1 MSTDPKNHDPFVSS
15 GPSLFERILRF
26 SIQHRFLVLLLTMG
40 AAIAGAF
47 SLQRLPIDAVPDI
60 TNKQVQI
67 NTLAPALG
75 PTEMEKQ
82 VTFPVET
89 ALAGIP
95 GLEYTRSLSRNG
107 FSQVTAVFAE
117 STDIYW
123 ARQQV
128 AERLQGVREDLPPGA
143 DPQMGP
149 TATGLGEVYTFA
161 LEFDSQD
168 SDFKTPE
175 GQILRTELDKA
186 SYLRTLMEWV
196 VVPQLVR
203 VKGIASVDVIGGYE
217 KQFHV
222 QPDPQ
227 KLVSYGLSFHEV
239 IEALEKNNVSTGAGF
254 VQHKGNAYI
263 VKTDSRVRTMD
274 EIGAIM
280 VGGHEGTP
288 IFIRDVADVVLGEEM
303 RTGGASEN
311 GHEVVVG
318 TTLMLPGENSRTVA
332 AAVDSKMTEVRRSLP
347 EGVRARTLLNRQN
360 LVDSTIH
367 TVAKNL
373 VEGALLVIVVLFLML
388 GNFRAAL
395 LTALAIPLSMLLA
408 SIGMV
413 QAGIS
418 GNLMS
423 LGAIDFGIIVDGAV
437 IIVENCLRHLAEE
450 QTRLGRTLTLKERL
464 RTVFHA
470 AKEVRQATQFGEAI
484 IILVYLPVLAL
495 TGVEGK
501 MFHPMALTVIFALVA
516 AFVLSLTFI
525 PAAVALFVTGRVTEK
540 ENFIVRAAKAAY
552 APILAWSVRLRVL
565 VVGGAVAAF
574 AASVLL
580 FANLGQEFIPTLN
593 EGNLAY
599 QSLRMPSTSLQQSL
613 AMQFEV
619 EKAIGKMPE
628 VDLMFS
634 KTGTT
639 EVAFDPMPP
648 SISDGFIILK
658 PRDQWPDPT
667 LSRQELVEKVEA
679 ATAHLPGQLYEASQ
693 PIQLRFNELLAGVRG
708 DLAIKVYG
716 DEFETM
722 VPVANKIAKALGEV
736 NGSADIKVEQT
747 EGLPVMT
754 VEIDREA
761 AARFGLSVGEVQDVI
776 AIAIGGRE
784 AGLVFEGDRR
794 FPLIV
799 RLPDAIRQDFDALEN
814 IPVPIPQHEDGEGGT
829 QVASLEPSGLL
840 DAPSFVPL
848 GSIAKITITE
858 GPNQISRENGKRRV
872 TVTANVRGRD
882 LGGFVAE
889 VQRKIAADVKLAPGT
904 WLEYGGSFK
913 NLQAARE
920 RLSIVVP
927 ICFFVIFLLLFSTF
941 NSAKYAALVFSGVPL
956 GLTGGVFAL
965 WLRGIDFSISAAVG
979 FIALSGVAVLNGLV
993 MVSYINHLRKEG
1005 MGLDEA
1011 IQQGAMTR
1019 LRPVLMTA
1027 LVASLGFVPMALS
1040 TGNGAE
1046 VQRPLA
1052 TVVIGGIISST
1063 LLTLVVLPA
1072 LYRMW
1077 HRKDDKLTDDEDED
1091 HLVHADP
1098 NVT

>member
-1 MSTDPKNHDPFVSS
+1 MSTDLRTPDPFASS

-26 SIQHRFLVLLLTMG
+26 SIQHRFLVLLLVLG
-40 AAIAGAF
+40 AGVAGAF
-47 SLQRLPIDAVPDI
+47 ALRRLPIDAVPDI

-67 NTLAPALG
+67 NTLEPSLG

-107 FSQVTAVFAE
+107 FSQVTAVFE
-117 STDIYW
+117 ERVDVYW

-128 AERLQGVREDLPPGA
+128 AERLQAVREELPPGA

-149 TATGLGEVYTFA
+149 IATGLGEVYTFV
-161 LEFDSQD
+161 LELENPDA
-168 SDFKTPE
+168 DFASPE
-175 GQILRTELDKA
+175 GVLRTDLEKA
-186 SYLRTLMEWV
+186 TYLRTLMEWV

-203 VKGIASVDVIGGYE
+203 VPGIASVDVIGGYE

-222 QPDPQ
+222 QPDPRR
-227 KLVSYGLSFHEV
+227 LVAYGLAFHDV
-239 IEALEKNNVSTGAGF
+239 IDALEANNVSTGAGF
-254 VQHKGNAYI
+254 VEHKGNAY
-263 VKTDSRVRTMD
+263 VVRTDSRVRSID

-280 VGGHEGTP
+280 VGSHAGTP
-288 IFIRDVADVVLGEEM
+288 VFVRDVAEVGLGEEM
-303 RTGGASEN
+303 RTGAASDN
-311 GHEVVVG
+311 GHEVVIA

-332 AAVDSKMTEVRRSLP
+332 AAVDAKMPDVRRSLP
-347 EGVRARTLLNRQN
+347 DGVRARTVLDRRS

-373 VEGALLVIVVLFLML
+373 VEGALLVIVVLFVML

-395 LTALAIPLSMLLA
+395 LTAMAIPLSMLLA
-408 SIGMV
+408 GIGMV

-418 GNLMS
+418 GNLLS

-450 QTRLGRTLTLKERL
+450 QKRLGRVATLRERM
-464 RTVFHA
+464 RIVYA
-470 AKEVRQATQFGEAI
+470 AAAEVRQATQFGEVI
-484 IILVYLPVLAL
+484 IITVYLPILAL
-495 TGVEGK
+495 TGIEGK
-501 MFHPMALTVIFALVA
+501 MFHPMARTAIFSLAA
-516 AFVLSLTFI
+516 AFVLSLTFV
-525 PAAVALFVTGRVTEK
+525 PAAVAVFVSGRVTEK
-540 ENFIVRAAKAAY
+540 ENFIVRGAKALY
-552 APILAWSVRLRVL
+552 APTLAWALRLRWI
-565 VVGGAVAAF
+565 VVAGAAAAF
-574 AASVLL
+574 VGSVAL
-580 FANLGQEFIPTLN
+580 FGTLGQEFIPTLD

-599 QSLRMPSTSLQQSL
+599 QSLRVPSTSLQQSL
-613 AMQFEV
+613 DMQFEV
-619 EKAIGKMPE
+619 EKAIAALPE
-628 VDLMFS
+628 VELMFS

-648 SISDGFIILK
+648 SSSDGFIVMK
-658 PRDQWPDPT
+658 PRDEWPDPT
-667 LSRQELVEKVEA
+667 LTRRQLFEKIEE

-708 DLAIKVYG
+708 DLAVKVYG
-716 DEFETM
+716 DEFATM
-722 VPVANKIAKALGEV
+722 TPIANEIAAVLRGVPGA
-736 NGSADIKVEQT
+736 ADVKVEQT
-747 EGLPVMT
+747 EGLPIMT

-761 AARFGLSVGEVQDVI
+761 AARYGLSVGEVQDVVSV
-776 AIAIGGRE
+776 AIGGRE

-799 RLPDAIRQDFDALEN
+799 RLSKEMRHDFTAIDN
-814 IPVPIPQHEDGEGGT
+814 IPIPIPAHEDDEAAGSA
-829 QVASLEPSGLL
+829 AS
-840 DAPSFVPL
+840 APAPFVPL
-848 GSIAKITITE
+848 GSIARITVEE
-858 GPNQISRENGKRRV
+858 GPNQIGRENGKRRV
-872 TVTANVRGRD
+872 TVSANVRGRD

-889 VQRKIAADVKLAPGT
+889 VQEKIADEVQVAPGT

-913 NLQAARE
+913 NLAAARE

-927 ICFFVIFLLLFSTF
+927 VCFFVIFLLLFATF
-941 NSAKYAALVFSGVPL
+941 NSAKYAALVFTGVPL
-956 GLTGGVFAL
+956 GLTGGVVAL

-993 MVSYINHLRKEG
+993 MVSYINHLRKAG
-1005 MGLDEA
+1005 MALDEA
-1011 IQQGAMTR
+1011 IREGAMTR

-1027 LVASLGFVPMALS
+1027 LVASLGFVPMAIS

-1052 TVVIGGIISST
+1052 TVVIGGLVSST

-1072 LYRMW
+1072 LYRLW
-1077 HRKDDKLTDDEDED
+1077 HRKDDRE
-1091 HLVHADP
+1091 HLVHAEP